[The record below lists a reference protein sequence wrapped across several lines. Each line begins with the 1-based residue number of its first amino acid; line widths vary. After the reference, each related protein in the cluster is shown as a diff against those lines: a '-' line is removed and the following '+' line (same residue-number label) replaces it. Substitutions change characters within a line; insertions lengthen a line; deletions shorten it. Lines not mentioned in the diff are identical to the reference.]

1 MGRTMSKEEMKEL
14 DALRLKIESWLE
26 RTNENNL
33 QRQKLKREKKRLL
46 NKLDAL
52 ERRYLGEK

>member
-1 MGRTMSKEEMKEL
+1 MSKEEMKEL